1 MTVTI
6 RNIQVASDPWNGSV
20 SPQALAWREMAN
32 YRIYRDA
39 ALASGQKKSPALP
52 LSLLTAAH
60 QAGLRVDQIAQGT
73 GVEPATVSA
82 ALKRNGL
89 NDKKGRS
96 GARATTQC
104 VHEQLPV
111 AIQIVPVAVARSEG
125 HAPLLSGASPEERS
139 QLRADF
145 LSISERMR
153 GLGFSFAQIACL
165 SGRSIQTVHQ
175 WRIRTEGNYP
185 APPREVID
193 DLIRAADKHES
204 VIARARALLATMG
217 GLT

>member
-1 MTVTI
+1 MTVML
-6 RNIQVASDPWNGSV
+6 RDIQVASDPWNGSV
-20 SPQALAWREMAN
+20 SPQALAWRGMAD
-32 YRIYRDA
+32 YRICRA
-39 ALASGQKKSPALP
+39 AAIASGQRKSPALP
-52 LSLLTAAH
+52 LSLLTAVH
-60 QAGLRVDQIAQGT
+60 QAGLRVDQIAHGT

-89 NDKKGRS
+89 TDKKGRS
-96 GARATTQC
+96 GSRATTQC

-125 HAPLLSGASPEERS
+125 HAPLLKGASLVERS

-145 LSISERMR
+145 LNVSERLR
-153 GLGFSFAQIACL
+153 CLGFSFAQIACL
-165 SGRSIQTVHQ
+165 SGRSIQTIHQ

-193 DLIRAADKHES
+193 DLILAADKHES
-204 VIARARALLATMG
+204 VIARAKALLATMG
-217 GLT
+217 GLK

>member
-1 MTVTI
+1 MTVTL
-6 RNIQVASDPWNGSV
+6 RHIQVASDPWNGSV
-20 SPQALAWREMAN
+20 SPRALAWRGMAD
-32 YRIYRDA
+32 YRICRA
-39 ALASGQKKSPALP
+39 AAIASGQRKSPALP
-52 LSLLTAAH
+52 LSLLTAVH
-60 QAGLRVDQIAQGT
+60 QAGLRVDQIAHGT

-89 NDKKGRS
+89 TEKKGRS

-111 AIQIVPVAVARSEG
+111 EIQLAPVVVARSKG
-125 HAPLLSGASPEERS
+125 HAPLLKGASPEERS
-139 QLRADF
+139 QLRADYRN
-145 LSISERMR
+145 ISERMR

-175 WRIRTEGNYP
+175 WRIRTKGNYP

-204 VIARARALLATMG
+204 VIARARALLVTMG
-217 GLT
+217 GLK